1 MSVVAVA
8 RRYADA
14 LADVA
19 SARNEVDQIDREV
32 LLFADMLKSN
42 HELRDVFAS
51 PIISLADKRRVLD
64 ALIDRI
70 RPGQMTVNLLRTML
84 SHYRLQYLAV
94 MHEQFRRV
102 INERKGLIIAEV
114 TTAGEFDRAAQE
126 KLART
131 LERMTGKQIEFKF
144 KTDPSLI
151 GGVVTRLGS
160 VVYDGSVR
168 TQLKEIKERL
178 KQGDTAI

>member
-32 LLFADMLKSN
+32 LLFVDMLKS
-42 HELRDVFAS
+42 HRELRDVVAS

-64 ALIDRI
+64 ALIERV
-70 RPGQMTVNLLRTML
+70 RPGQMTINLLRTML
-84 SHYRLQYLAV
+84 SHYRLQHLDV

-126 KLART
+126 RLAST

>member
-19 SARNEVDQIDREV
+19 SARNEVKQIDREV
-32 LLFADMLKSN
+32 LLFVDMLKS
-42 HELRDVFAS
+42 HPELRDVFAS

-64 ALIDRI
+64 ALIDRV
-70 RPGQMTVNLLRTML
+70 RPGQMTINLLRTML
-84 SHYRLQYLAV
+84 SHYRLQYLDV

-114 TTAGEFDRAAQE
+114 TTRAS
-126 KLART
+126 LTAR
-131 LERMTGKQIEFKF
+131 R
-144 KTDPSLI
+144 
-151 GGVVTRLGS
+151 RRGS
-160 VVYDGSVR
+160 RVLSS
-168 TQLKEIKERL
+168 
-178 KQGDTAI
+178 A

>member
-32 LLFADMLKSN
+32 LLFADMLKS
-42 HELRDVFAS
+42 HRELRDVFAS

-64 ALIDRI
+64 ALIDRV
-70 RPGQMTVNLLRTML
+70 RPGQMTINLLRTML
-84 SHYRLQYLAV
+84 SHYRLQYLDV

-114 TTAGEFDRAAQE
+114 TTTGEFDSAAQE
-126 KLART
+126 KLAQT

-178 KQGDTAI
+178 KQGDAAI

>member
-32 LLFADMLKSN
+32 LLFADMLKS
-42 HELRDVFAS
+42 HSELRDVFAS

-70 RPGQMTVNLLRTML
+70 RPGQMTINLLRTML

-114 TTAGEFDRAAQE
+114 TTAGEFDRAAQAR
-126 KLART
+126 LANT